1 MDCGGTD
8 MKPTDISK
16 MHPYKGDEADFI
28 LKEVSYFVG
37 VMVGAGMFALLGYWM
52 MLEL

>member
-1 MDCGGTD
+1 
-8 MKPTDISK
+8 MKPTDTSK

-37 VMVGAGMFALLGYWM
+37 VMVGVGMFALLGYWM
-52 MLEL
+52 MGEL